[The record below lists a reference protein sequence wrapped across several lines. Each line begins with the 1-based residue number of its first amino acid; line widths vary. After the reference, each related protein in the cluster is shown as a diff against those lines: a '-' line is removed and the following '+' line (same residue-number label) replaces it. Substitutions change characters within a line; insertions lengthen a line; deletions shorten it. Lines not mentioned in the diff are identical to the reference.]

1 MWIVFLEGGGIC
13 DDYGKKTNNHCDL
26 GYDGRWLLDGT
37 GLATAGDIGCL
48 FDEELGKSR
57 ELRLQFKSGV
67 FSFFLFN

>member
-1 MWIVFLEGGGIC
+1 MMIMEKRQTTTATW
-13 DDYGKKTNNHCDL
+13 